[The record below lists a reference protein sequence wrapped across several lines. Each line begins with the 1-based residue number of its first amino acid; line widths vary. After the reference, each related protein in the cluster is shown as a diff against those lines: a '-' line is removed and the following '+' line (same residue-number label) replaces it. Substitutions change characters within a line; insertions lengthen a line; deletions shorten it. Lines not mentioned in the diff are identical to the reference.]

1 MREEYDFTGA
11 KSAKDVPHLAQLQ
24 AEVTQGKTQMILL
37 IDDDL
42 LAVLRD
48 RAGREGKG
56 YQTLINETLRVA
68 LASDAAPVISP

>member
-11 KSAKDVPHLAQLQ
+11 KRAKDVPHLAQLQ

-56 YQTLINETLRVA
+56 YQTLINDTLRVA
-68 LASDAAPVISP
+68 LASEATSS

>member
-11 KSAKDVPHLAQLQ
+11 NRAKDVPHLAQLQ

-56 YQTLINETLRVA
+56 YQALINDTLRVA
-68 LASDAAPVISP
+68 LASEATSAISP